1 MSVYAGSRRADL
13 SLPDT
18 VPVAELLPDL
28 AATLGLADPRLGE
41 SSLVLPSGVAL
52 SPDGSLASQGVGTGT
67 VLSVV
72 TGTAPPVVSD
82 DPVEAVIMALDRSP
96 LDAVARGSR
105 LALGTVVIACLG
117 GLLAVAPGSPVVLA
131 APGALALGLLA
142 GGVWLGPVW
151 RPAGLAACWLACA
164 FAALAGSRVVDS
176 LAAVAAAAGG
186 AAAGCGLL
194 AILLLGRDRVW
205 LAPPVASGAATALV
219 GIGHATGLPGESV
232 AAILFA
238 LAVVLPRG
246 APWMAAAILDAGA
259 SLASTR
265 AVREAL
271 LLASIGAAVPAAV
284 LFLPSGLAAVP
295 LLVAGGLTTAGGRV
309 ETIALTAL
317 PVTALLAAGL
327 LPGVG
332 R

>member
-13 SLPDT
+13 SLPGT

-28 AATLGLADPRLGE
+28 AATLGLAETRLGG
-41 SSLVLPSGVAL
+41 SALLLPSGVAL
-52 SPDGSLASQGVGTGT
+52 SPDYSLADQGVGTGT
-67 VLSVV
+67 VLSLV
-72 TGTAPPVVSD
+72 TGATPPVAYD
-82 DPVEAVIMALDRSP
+82 DPVEAVIVALDPSP
-96 LDAVARGSR
+96 LDAVARGTR
-105 LALGTVVIACLG
+105 LALGIVVIACLG
-117 GLLAVAPGSPVVLA
+117 GLLAAAPASPVVLA

-164 FAALAGSRVVDS
+164 FAALAGSRLVDS
-176 LAAVAAAAGG
+176 LAAAGG

-194 AILLLGRDRVW
+194 AMLLLGRDRVW
-205 LAPPVASGAATALV
+205 LEPPVAAGSASALV
-219 GIGHATGLPGESV
+219 GIGHTAGVPGESIP
-232 AAILFA
+232 AILFA

-246 APWMAAAILDAGA
+246 GPWLAAAILDAGA
-259 SLASTR
+259 SLPISG
-265 AVREAL
+265 AVRAAL
-271 LLASIGAAVPAAV
+271 LLASVGAAVPAAV
-284 LFLPSGLAAVP
+284 LFLPAGLAAVP

-309 ETIALTAL
+309 ETIALAAL